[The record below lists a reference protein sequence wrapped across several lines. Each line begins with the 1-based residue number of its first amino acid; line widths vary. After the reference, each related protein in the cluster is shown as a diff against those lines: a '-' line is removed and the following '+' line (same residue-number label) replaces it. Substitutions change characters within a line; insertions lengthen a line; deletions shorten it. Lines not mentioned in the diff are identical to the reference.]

1 MNTKVLLP
9 FLITT
14 LLVSGSATPRIG
26 RAEPPIQVAQSI
38 WKPFSSA
45 AGNFTVLMPG
55 TPRQEQD
62 TINTELAPLNL
73 KTFTVERPNEANY
86 LVAYFDLPGDFSTMI
101 QTSGQIN
108 EFLTGVVLGLSESMA
123 GQLLNQQAINLNNY
137 SGKAF
142 RMQHSEGVVGR
153 YRLYLVNQRVYLLGV
168 GTSKEKYLQKSIQGF
183 FNSFRLAGGA
193 TGTVTPEGAT
203 GTVSSPSADLN
214 AQLRQAVCTQNWSQ
228 AINVIN
234 RMIGQ
239 IDSQEVRQQLLDY
252 KQKLQGFASSDSV
265 VPASEL
271 PDCSPGN
278 GEGN

>member
-14 LLVSGSATPRIG
+14 LLVSGSATPGIG
-26 RAEPPIQVAQSI
+26 RAEPPIQVAQSV

-45 AGNFTVLMPG
+45 EGNFTVLMPG
-55 TPRQEQD
+55 TPRQEQN
-62 TINTELAPLNL
+62 TINTELAPLDLNA
-73 KTFTVERPNEANY
+73 FTVERPNEANY
-86 LVAYFDLPGDFSTMI
+86 LVAYFDLPGDFSNML

-123 GQLLNQQAINLNNY
+123 GQLLNQQRINLNNY

-142 RMQHSEGVVGR
+142 RMQHSEDVVGR

-168 GTSKEKYLQKSIQGF
+168 GTSKENYLQKSIQGF

-193 TGTVTPEGAT
+193 TGTVRPGDAT
-203 GTVSSPSADLN
+203 ETVRPPRSNLN

-228 AINVIN
+228 AINVVN

-239 IDSQEVRQQLLDY
+239 IDSQDVRQQLLDY

-271 PDCSPGN
+271 PDCSSGN